1 LRISKE
7 IAVRQFSITARCAM
21 IKARSSRI
29 RQHNG
34 GYKSQSI
41 LTIQTSLVAM
51 LLDLYKIRLRYTEAR
66 KLAENLPTTPSQMK
80 LKINEELASSYRI
93 QTQ

>member
-1 LRISKE
+1 
-7 IAVRQFSITARCAM
+7 
-21 IKARSSRI
+21 
-29 RQHNG
+29 
-34 GYKSQSI
+34 
-41 LTIQTSLVAM
+41 M

-93 QTQ
+93 QTQWRVSKKVSTTYTR